1 MNVLQRKMFAN
12 GDVANKSFS
21 PALIGYYVSQGY
33 NPAEIKAALPEAPYG
48 LIEEIAR
55 IQGGV
60 VNPGVPGPNSPVPNL
75 SLGQDPSILET
86 IATAFPTGSL
96 QPGQM
101 NPPGMP
107 NMPGVLKAEE
117 VMVRPGAIFE
127 GNYMGVDRPERPTN
141 VDPSLSNDIVN
152 AKIQNL
158 IEEKNR
164 ILAELGFP
172 SGDVPELQALDREI
186 EYLRSQLPSNT
197 IDSNIEEELANLQAV
212 ENTADSSIEG
222 ELANLEAVE
231 KMSSSETDIL
241 GSSQD
246 EGSFYIDSKGVKNP
260 MSPEKFKDYV
270 NGLSPK
276 DIQAMFQAPNVT
288 FSQDLKNILSA
299 RAAQVKTPASLFDPS
314 PEMIG
319 KTQLNAPI
327 TPGTALTEYGGVLKD
342 ASIET
347 AEELYNL
354 ARRGVG
360 AFDYFFKS
368 QEEYDKKGPFKKID
382 FKTGRF
388 KELDDPIN
396 PYPTSRVG
404 DIEKGFNI
412 LGAPENKNR
421 FYASSIDEGGQAR
434 FGMTA
439 DELDKM
445 VLNAKIADP
454 LQKEIDDVAA
464 SKGDKKEKDVVE
476 DKDKIVGT
484 LDGEKITKADY
495 ETLTT
500 DEILRVQNVPTTTED
515 ADPDKINFFDP
526 NVMDKLDAD
535 IPDVSDIGQAEREE
549 QERVQMNEG
558 SFFSDPKFV
567 NFIRNLGLGLSG
579 ADDVASGLVAGTALG
594 SQERDLR
601 EQEALKADREAEL
614 ERIKAGAE
622 GTLKP
627 SDLVSLNK
635 MTTEMSTNIK
645 DFEGSRASIA
655 IMNDAIALFEEA
667 VDKNVKVT
675 GLQGRISRFADQGKA
690 FFNIDGEVSDA
701 TKIQNYIE
709 QVKQRSIRDILRES
723 GRTISD
729 LDREIVDSVFGELTL
744 TDDPSEILKK
754 LKGARRSLMDSNAD
768 KQRAIRT
775 NYGIISDNA
784 YGATGIRTIAP
795 YQAMVNQIL
804 NANPSDF
811 STMDPIQGAVIT
823 VDYRGKNV
831 FGGG

>member
-75 SLGQDPSILET
+75 RLGQDPSILET
-86 IATAFPTGSL
+86 IATASPTGSL

-107 NMPGVLKAEE
+107 NMPGVLEAEE
-117 VMVRPGAIFE
+117 VVVRPGAIFE

-158 IEEKNR
+158 IEEKNK

-197 IDSNIEEELANLQAV
+197 VDSNIEEELANLQAV
-212 ENTADSSIEG
+212 EKMG
-222 ELANLEAVE
+222 EPSELPSESEISV
-231 KMSSSETDIL
+231 SSSSDLGPNQYRASDGKVYEIDPKRFAEILNSENTYELQALIQNPEVKYGSNLQETIRNVIGERAATFSSVSPSTFKFGEELPDYLNIQTGLRDVAGVGLESLAEL
-241 GSSQD
+241 G
-246 EGSFYIDSKGVKNP
+246 EGTYNLIRR
-260 MSPEKFKDYV
+260 
-270 NGLSPK
+270 GLSGFIGERRDDAGDQ
-276 DIQAMFQAPNVT
+276 DIFKGERYPMGEDNLIGGFERGLLPDRSGALRMGIPSA
-288 FSQDLKNILSA
+288 DLD
-299 RAAQVKTPASLFDPS
+299 SL
-314 PEMIG
+314 
-319 KTQLNAPI
+319 
-327 TPGTALTEYGGVLKD
+327 VLR
-342 ASIET
+342 SST
-347 AEELYNL
+347 
-354 ARRGVG
+354 G
-360 AFDYFFKS
+360 AV
-368 QEEYDKKGPFKKID
+368 
-382 FKTGRF
+382 
-388 KELDDPIN
+388 DPI
-396 PYPTSRVG
+396 
-404 DIEKGFNI
+404 
-412 LGAPENKNR
+412 
-421 FYASSIDEGGQAR
+421 
-434 FGMTA
+434 
-439 DELDKM
+439 
-445 VLNAKIADP
+445 
-454 LQKEIDDVAA
+454 QKEIDDVAA
-464 SKGDKKEKDVVE
+464 SESDKKEKDVVE

-484 LDGEKITKADY
+484 LDGEEITKADY

-500 DEILRVQNVPTTTED
+500 DEILRVENLPTTTED

-535 IPDVSDIGQAEREE
+535 IPDTSDIGQAERDER
-549 QERVQMNEG
+549 ERVQMNEG

-645 DFEGSRASIA
+645 DFEGSRASIG

-709 QVKQRSIRDILRES
+709 QVKQRSIRDILNES
-723 GRTISD
+723 GRTISN
-729 LDREIVDSVFGELTL
+729 LDREIVDRVFGELTL

>member
-75 SLGQDPSILET
+75 RLGQDPSILET
-86 IATAFPTGSL
+86 IATASPTGSL
-96 QPGQM
+96 QPGQV

-500 DEILRVQNVPTTTED
+500 DEILRVQNVPTEAED

-535 IPDVSDIGQAEREE
+535 IPDTSDIGQAERDER
-549 QERVQMNEG
+549 ERVQMNEG

-601 EQEALKADREAEL
+601 EQEALVAEREAQL

-622 GTLKP
+622 GELDLKDRKTIFDVEQKMNSSLRDYNNAIAAQELVDTVIGFANGTQNIATFAAKIGATV
-627 SDLVSLNK
+627 SDITSAITGNVKDITQLSPTKRAQIALDILTNR
-635 MTTEMSTNIK
+635 NIK
-645 DFEGSRASIA
+645 E
-655 IMNDAIALFEEA
+655 
-667 VDKNVKVT
+667 
-675 GLQGRISRFADQGKA
+675 
-690 FFNIDGEVSDA
+690 
-701 TKIQNYIE
+701 
-709 QVKQRSIRDILRES
+709 ILGES
-723 GRTISD
+723 GRTISNI
-729 LDREIVDSVFGELTL
+729 DRDIASRIVGNLSMKKIQSVAEL
-744 TDDPSEILKK
+744 
-754 LKGARRSLMDSNAD
+754 
-768 KQRAIRT
+768 KQRLDD
-775 NYGIISDNA
+775 NKKSIIQKRNEAQRNIKAS
-784 YGATGIRTIAP
+784 
-795 YQAMVNQIL
+795 VNFL
-804 NANPSDF
+804 NEYNPNFLREDEELFNIYSKDF
-811 STMDPIQGAVIT
+811 SINPISGAQYET
-823 VDYRGKNV
+823 EDVDYRASFEDFKNSS
-831 FGGG
+831 

>member
-75 SLGQDPSILET
+75 SLGQDPSIFET
-86 IATAFPTGSL
+86 IVTGSPTGSL

-117 VMVRPGAIFE
+117 VMVSPGGMFE

-186 EYLRSQLPSNT
+186 ESLRSQLPSNT
-197 IDSNIEEELANLQAV
+197 VDSSIEEELANLQAV

-464 SKGDKKEKDVVE
+464 SKGDKKETGVVE

-484 LDGEKITKADY
+484 LDGEEITKADY

-500 DEILRVQNVPTTTED
+500 DEILRVQNLPTEAED

-535 IPDVSDIGQAEREE
+535 IPDTSDIGQAERDER
-549 QERVQMNEG
+549 ERVQMNEG

-601 EQEALKADREAEL
+601 EQEALVAEREAQL
-614 ERIKAGAE
+614 ERIKAGAKDE
-622 GTLKP
+622 IDLKGRKTIFDVEQKMNSSLRDYNNAIAAQELVDTVIGFANGTQNIATFAAKIGATVADITGAITGNVKDVTQLTDTKRAQIAL
-627 SDLVSLNK
+627 DILTNR
-635 MTTEMSTNIK
+635 NIK
-645 DFEGSRASIA
+645 E
-655 IMNDAIALFEEA
+655 
-667 VDKNVKVT
+667 
-675 GLQGRISRFADQGKA
+675 
-690 FFNIDGEVSDA
+690 
-701 TKIQNYIE
+701 
-709 QVKQRSIRDILRES
+709 ILGES
-723 GRTISD
+723 GRTISNI
-729 LDREIVDSVFGELTL
+729 DRDIASRIVGNLTMKKIQSVAEL
-744 TDDPSEILKK
+744 
-754 LKGARRSLMDSNAD
+754 
-768 KQRAIRT
+768 KQRLDD
-775 NYGIISDNA
+775 NKKSIIQKRNEAQRNIKAS
-784 YGATGIRTIAP
+784 
-795 YQAMVNQIL
+795 VNFL
-804 NANPSDF
+804 NEYNPNFLREDEELFNIYSKDF
-811 STMDPIQGAVIT
+811 SINPISGAQYET
-823 VDYRGKNV
+823 EDVDYRASFEDFKNSS
-831 FGGG
+831 

>member
-75 SLGQDPSILET
+75 RLGQDPSILET
-86 IATAFPTGSL
+86 IATASPTGSL

-117 VMVRPGAIFE
+117 VMVSPGGMFE

-141 VDPSLSNDIVN
+141 VDPSLSNDILN

-197 IDSNIEEELANLQAV
+197 VDSNIEEELANLQAV
-212 ENTADSSIEG
+212 EKMGEPSELPSESEIESVQVSPGGTVSGKTLTIRDKSTNSEYELPPNFIEMVENRILDGMTLYPIINNRNFEFSPDVEAALENFVKTDEPFRVSERVSGGQSFQERRGTFASPEDFGSAAQDALRGAGNLLEYPIRGIAGLIGEFSGGAKGKQAALDFVPDLSISREELGLTRLLQIPGAKYVPPAVAGDLQKDIDS
-222 ELANLEAVE
+222 V
-231 KMSSSETDIL
+231 
-241 GSSQD
+241 SSQ
-246 EGSFYIDSKGVKNP
+246 
-260 MSPEKFKDYV
+260 
-270 NGLSPK
+270 
-276 DIQAMFQAPNVT
+276 A
-288 FSQDLKNILSA
+288 
-299 RAAQVKTPASLFDPS
+299 
-314 PEMIG
+314 
-319 KTQLNAPI
+319 
-327 TPGTALTEYGGVLKD
+327 
-342 ASIET
+342 
-347 AEELYNL
+347 
-354 ARRGVG
+354 
-360 AFDYFFKS
+360 
-368 QEEYDKKGPFKKID
+368 
-382 FKTGRF
+382 
-388 KELDDPIN
+388 
-396 PYPTSRVG
+396 
-404 DIEKGFNI
+404 
-412 LGAPENKNR
+412 
-421 FYASSIDEGGQAR
+421 
-434 FGMTA
+434 
-439 DELDKM
+439 
-445 VLNAKIADP
+445 
-454 LQKEIDDVAA
+454 
-464 SKGDKKEKDVVE
+464 KKEKDVVE

-484 LDGEKITKADY
+484 LDGEEITKADY
-495 ETLTT
+495 ENLTT
-500 DEILRVQNVPTTTED
+500 DEILRVENLPTTTTED

-645 DFEGSRASIA
+645 DFEGSRASIG

-667 VDKNVKVT
+667 MSKGVKVT
-675 GLQGRISRFADQGKA
+675 GLQGKISRFTDQGKA
-690 FFNIDGEVSDA
+690 FFNIDGEVSDS
-701 TKIQNYIE
+701 TKIQNYID
-709 QVKQRSIRDILRES
+709 QVKQRSIRDILNES
-723 GRTISD
+723 GRTISN
-729 LDREIVDSVFGELTL
+729 LDREIVDKVFGEINL
-744 TDDPSEILKK
+744 TDNPQEILKK
-754 LKGARRSLMDSNAD
+754 LRRARRSLIDSNAD

-775 NYGIISDNA
+775 NYGIISDKA

>member
-75 SLGQDPSILET
+75 RLGQDPSILET
-86 IATAFPTGSL
+86 IATASPTGSL

-197 IDSNIEEELANLQAV
+197 VDSSIEEELANLQAV

-500 DEILRVQNVPTTTED
+500 DEILRVQNVPTEAED

-535 IPDVSDIGQAEREE
+535 IPDTSDIGQAERDER
-549 QERVQMNEG
+549 ERVQMNEG

-601 EQEALKADREAEL
+601 EQEALVAEREAQL

-622 GTLKP
+622 GELDLKDRKTIFDVEQKMNSSLRDYNNAIAAQELVDTVIGFANGTQNIATFAAKIGATV
-627 SDLVSLNK
+627 SDITSAITGNVKDITQLSPTKRAQIALDILTNR
-635 MTTEMSTNIK
+635 NIK
-645 DFEGSRASIA
+645 E
-655 IMNDAIALFEEA
+655 
-667 VDKNVKVT
+667 
-675 GLQGRISRFADQGKA
+675 
-690 FFNIDGEVSDA
+690 
-701 TKIQNYIE
+701 
-709 QVKQRSIRDILRES
+709 ILGES
-723 GRTISD
+723 GRTISNI
-729 LDREIVDSVFGELTL
+729 DRDIASRIVGNLSMKKIQSVAEL
-744 TDDPSEILKK
+744 
-754 LKGARRSLMDSNAD
+754 
-768 KQRAIRT
+768 KQRLDD
-775 NYGIISDNA
+775 NKKSIIQKRNEAQRNIKAS
-784 YGATGIRTIAP
+784 
-795 YQAMVNQIL
+795 VNFL
-804 NANPSDF
+804 NEYNPNFLREDEELFNIYSKDF
-811 STMDPIQGAVIT
+811 SINPISGAQYET
-823 VDYRGKNV
+823 EDVDYRASFEDFKNSS
-831 FGGG
+831 

>member
-75 SLGQDPSILET
+75 RLGQDPSILET
-86 IATAFPTGSL
+86 IATASPTGSL

-117 VMVRPGAIFE
+117 VMVSPGGMFE

-152 AKIQNL
+152 TKIQNL

-186 EYLRSQLPSNT
+186 ESLRSQLPSNT
-197 IDSNIEEELANLQAV
+197 VDSSIELANLQAV
-212 ENTADSSIEG
+212 EKMGEPSELPSESEIESVQVSPGGTVSGKTLTIRDKSTNSEYQLPPNFVEMVENRTLDGMTLYPIINNKNFEFSPDVEAALENFVKTDEPFRASERASGGQSFQERRGTFTSPEDFGSAAQDVLRGAGNLLESPLRGIAGFLG
-222 ELANLEAVE
+222 ELKGGSKGKQEFLDFVPDLSISREELGLTRLLQIPGAKYVPPAVAGDLQE
-231 KMSSSETDIL
+231 DIDSV
-241 GSSQD
+241 SSQ
-246 EGSFYIDSKGVKNP
+246 
-260 MSPEKFKDYV
+260 
-270 NGLSPK
+270 
-276 DIQAMFQAPNVT
+276 T
-288 FSQDLKNILSA
+288 
-299 RAAQVKTPASLFDPS
+299 
-314 PEMIG
+314 
-319 KTQLNAPI
+319 
-327 TPGTALTEYGGVLKD
+327 
-342 ASIET
+342 
-347 AEELYNL
+347 
-354 ARRGVG
+354 
-360 AFDYFFKS
+360 
-368 QEEYDKKGPFKKID
+368 
-382 FKTGRF
+382 
-388 KELDDPIN
+388 
-396 PYPTSRVG
+396 
-404 DIEKGFNI
+404 
-412 LGAPENKNR
+412 
-421 FYASSIDEGGQAR
+421 
-434 FGMTA
+434 
-439 DELDKM
+439 
-445 VLNAKIADP
+445 
-454 LQKEIDDVAA
+454 
-464 SKGDKKEKDVVE
+464 KKEKDVVE

-484 LDGEKITKADY
+484 LDGEEITKADY

-500 DEILRVQNVPTTTED
+500 DEILRVENLPTTTED

-645 DFEGSRASIA
+645 DFEGSRASIG

-709 QVKQRSIRDILRES
+709 QVKQRSIRDILNES
-723 GRTISD
+723 GRTISN
-729 LDREIVDSVFGELTL
+729 LDREIVDRVFGELTL

>member
-1 MNVLQRKMFAN
+1 MFAN

-75 SLGQDPSILET
+75 SLGQDPSIFET
-86 IATAFPTGSL
+86 IVTGSPTGSL

-117 VMVRPGAIFE
+117 VMVSPGGMFE
-127 GNYMGVDRPERPTN
+127 RNYMGVDRPERPTN

-186 EYLRSQLPSNT
+186 ESLRSQLPSNT
-197 IDSNIEEELANLQAV
+197 ADSSIEGELANLQAV

-484 LDGEKITKADY
+484 LDGEEITKADY

-500 DEILRVQNVPTTTED
+500 DEILRVQNLPTEAED

-535 IPDVSDIGQAEREE
+535 IPDTSDIGQAERDER
-549 QERVQMNEG
+549 ERVQMNEG

-601 EQEALKADREAEL
+601 EQEALVAEREAQL
-614 ERIKAGAE
+614 ERIKAGAKDE
-622 GTLKP
+622 IDLKGRKTIFDVEQKMNSSLRDYNNAIAAQELVDTVIGFANGTQNIATFAAKIGATVA
-627 SDLVSLNK
+627 DI
-635 MTTEMSTNIK
+635 TGAITGNIK
-645 DFEGSRASIA
+645 DVTQLTDTKRAQ
-655 IMNDAIALFEEA
+655 IAL
-667 VDKNVKVT
+667 
-675 GLQGRISRFADQGKA
+675 
-690 FFNIDGEVSDA
+690 
-701 TKIQNYIE
+701 
-709 QVKQRSIRDILRES
+709 DILTNRNIKEILGES
-723 GRTISD
+723 GRTISNI
-729 LDREIVDSVFGELTL
+729 DRDIASRIVGNLTMKKIQSVAEL
-744 TDDPSEILKK
+744 
-754 LKGARRSLMDSNAD
+754 
-768 KQRAIRT
+768 KQRLNDNKKSIIQKRNEAQRNIR
-775 NYGIISDNA
+775 SS
-784 YGATGIRTIAP
+784 
-795 YQAMVNQIL
+795 VNFL
-804 NANPSDF
+804 NEYNPNLLREDEELFNIYSKDF
-811 STMDPIQGAVIT
+811 SINPISGAQYET
-823 VDYRGKNV
+823 EDVDYRASFKDFNKSN
-831 FGGG
+831 

>member
-75 SLGQDPSILET
+75 RLGQDPSILET
-86 IATAFPTGSL
+86 IATASPTGSL

-101 NPPGMP
+101 DPPDMP
-107 NMPGVLKAEE
+107 NFPGFPFTVARRPFL
-117 VMVRPGAIFE
+117 VHPGAIFE
-127 GNYMGVDRPERPTN
+127 GNYMGVDRPELPTN

-152 AKIQNL
+152 TKIQNL

-186 EYLRSQLPSNT
+186 ESLRSQLPSNT
-197 IDSNIEEELANLQAV
+197 VDSSIEEELANLQAV
-212 ENTADSSIEG
+212 EKMGEPSELPSESEIESVQVSPGGTVSGKTLTIRDKSTNSEYQLPPNFVEMVENRTLDGMTLYPIINNKNFEFSPDVEAALENFVKTDEPFRASERVSGGQSFQERRGTFTSPEDFGSAAQDVLRGAGNLLEYPLRGIAGFLG
-222 ELANLEAVE
+222 ELKGGSKGKQEFLDFVPDLSISREELGLTRLLQIPGAKYVPPAVAGDLQE
-231 KMSSSETDIL
+231 DIDSV
-241 GSSQD
+241 SSQ
-246 EGSFYIDSKGVKNP
+246 
-260 MSPEKFKDYV
+260 
-270 NGLSPK
+270 
-276 DIQAMFQAPNVT
+276 T
-288 FSQDLKNILSA
+288 
-299 RAAQVKTPASLFDPS
+299 
-314 PEMIG
+314 
-319 KTQLNAPI
+319 
-327 TPGTALTEYGGVLKD
+327 
-342 ASIET
+342 
-347 AEELYNL
+347 
-354 ARRGVG
+354 
-360 AFDYFFKS
+360 
-368 QEEYDKKGPFKKID
+368 
-382 FKTGRF
+382 
-388 KELDDPIN
+388 
-396 PYPTSRVG
+396 
-404 DIEKGFNI
+404 
-412 LGAPENKNR
+412 
-421 FYASSIDEGGQAR
+421 
-434 FGMTA
+434 
-439 DELDKM
+439 
-445 VLNAKIADP
+445 
-454 LQKEIDDVAA
+454 
-464 SKGDKKEKDVVE
+464 KKEKDVVE

-484 LDGEKITKADY
+484 LDGEEITKADY

-500 DEILRVQNVPTTTED
+500 DEILRVENLPTTTED

-645 DFEGSRASIA
+645 DFEGSRASIG

-667 VDKNVKVT
+667 VENNVAVT
-675 GLQGRISRFADQGKA
+675 GLQGSISRFGDQAKA
-690 FFNIDGEVSDA
+690 LFNIDGEVSDA
-701 TKIQNYIE
+701 TKIQNYID
-709 QVKQRSIRDILRES
+709 QVKQRSIREILNES
-723 GRTISD
+723 GRTISN
-729 LDREIVDSVFGELTL
+729 LDREIVDKVFGELNL
-744 TDDPSEILKK
+744 TDNPQETLKK
-754 LKGARRSLMDSNAD
+754 LRRARRSLMDSNAD